1 MRHII
6 IGMAGALALA
16 MPLATTSGALAQ
28 DREFGGEI
36 ELVDPDVL
44 RVCADPN
51 NMPFSNEKGE
61 GFEQKVAEF
70 LAPKLGRKSVTYSF
84 FPQATG
90 FVRMTLGSN
99 LCDVIMSYPQGDEL
113 VQNTNAYYR
122 TAYSLVVP
130 KDGDLAKVEKLEDPA
145 LKGKRIGV
153 VAGTPP
159 ATYLARAGLIG
170 KAKGYQLMIDTRVD
184 NSAKAMID
192 DLSNGVIDAAVLW
205 GPMAGYYA
213 SHAERNY
220 VVIPL
225 THEGKGPA
233 TTFRIT
239 MGVRPSDQEWKR
251 TLNRAIAQYQTEIDD
266 IIPSFGVPLLDEQDR
281 PIEMSAKTG
290 ETPPSSD
297 KDTGSA
303 PAPAVDVPE
312 APGGD
317 RAPGVAPGGE
327 PASGSNG

>member
-1 MRHII
+1 MKRIAKI
-6 IGMAGALALA
+6 LFGMAGVLTLALPQA
-16 MPLATTSGALAQ
+16 AFAQ
-28 DREFGGEI
+28 ADREFGGEI

-51 NMPFSNEKGE
+51 NMPFSDEAGE

-70 LAPKLGRKSVTYSF
+70 LAPKLGRKSVSYSF
-84 FPQATG
+84 FPQVTG

-122 TAYSLVVP
+122 TAYALVVP
-130 KDGDLAKVEKLEDPA
+130 KGGDLAKVQVLEDPA
-145 LKGKRIGV
+145 LKGKKIGI

-170 KAKGYQLMIDTRVD
+170 RAKPYQLMVDTRVD

-192 DLSNGVIDAAVLW
+192 DLGKGVIDAAVLW

-213 SHAERNY
+213 KQSGKDYA
-220 VVIPL
+220 VIPL

-233 TTFRIT
+233 MAFRIT
-239 MGVRPSDQEWKR
+239 MGTRPSDQNWKR
-251 TLNRAIAQYQTEIDD
+251 LLNKAIAENQTQIDN
-266 IIPSFGVPLLDEQDR
+266 ILLSFGIPLLDEKDKL
-281 PIEMSAKTG
+281 IEPSGQAAQMTPTASDAAPTG
-290 ETPPSSD
+290 EPRQ
-297 KDTGSA
+297 A
-303 PAPAVDVPE
+303 PA
-312 APGGD
+312 GD
-317 RAPGVAPGGE
+317 RAPGAAE
-327 PASGSNG
+327 PSPKG

>member
-1 MRHII
+1 MTRLATFVFA
-6 IGMAGALALA
+6 MAGVVALALPQVA
-16 MPLATTSGALAQ
+16 FAQ
-28 DREFGGEI
+28 ADREFGGEI

-51 NMPFSNEKGE
+51 NMPFSNEAGE

-70 LAPKLGRKSVTYSF
+70 LAPKLGRKSVSYSF

-122 TAYSLVVP
+122 TAYALVVP
-130 KDGDLAKVEKLEDPA
+130 KDGDLARIETLEDPA
-145 LKGKRIGV
+145 LKGKKIGV

-170 KAKGYQLMIDTRVD
+170 KAKPYQLMVDTRVD

-192 DLSNGVIDAAVLW
+192 DLGNGVIDAAVLW

-213 SHAERNY
+213 RQSGKDYA
-220 VVIPL
+220 VIPL
-225 THEGKGPA
+225 TREGKGPA
-233 TTFRIT
+233 TAFRIT
-239 MGVRPSDQEWKR
+239 MGVRPSDQQWKR
-251 TLNRAIAQYQTEIDD
+251 TLNKAIAENQTEIDD
-266 IIPSFGVPLLDEQDR
+266 ILLSFGIPLLDEKDQ
-281 PIEMSAKTG
+281 PIE
-290 ETPPSSD
+290 PSG
-297 KDTGSA
+297 KAAQKA
-303 PAPAVDVPE
+303 PAGSGAAPTNEPQQAPA
-312 APGGD
+312 GD
-317 RAPGVAPGGE
+317 RAPGAAE
-327 PASGSNG
+327 PLPKG

>member
-1 MRHII
+1 MKRIAKI
-6 IGMAGALALA
+6 LFGMAGVLTLALPQA
-16 MPLATTSGALAQ
+16 AFAQ
-28 DREFGGEI
+28 ADREFGGEI

-51 NMPFSNEKGE
+51 NMPFSDEAGE

-70 LAPKLGRKSVTYSF
+70 LAPKLGRKSVSYSF
-84 FPQATG
+84 FPQVTG

-122 TAYSLVVP
+122 TAYALVVP
-130 KDGDLAKVEKLEDPA
+130 KGGDLAKVQVLEDPA
-145 LKGKRIGV
+145 LKGKKIGI

-170 KAKGYQLMIDTRVD
+170 RAKPYQLMVDTRVD

-192 DLSNGVIDAAVLW
+192 DLGKGVIDAAVLW

-213 SHAERNY
+213 KQSGKDYA
-220 VVIPL
+220 VIPL

-233 TTFRIT
+233 MAFRIT
-239 MGVRPSDQEWKR
+239 MGTRPSDQNWKR
-251 TLNRAIAQYQTEIDD
+251 LLNKAIAENQTQIDN
-266 IIPSFGVPLLDEQDR
+266 ILLSFGIPLLDEKDKL
-281 PIEMSAKTG
+281 IEPSGQAAQMTPTASDAAPTG
-290 ETPPSSD
+290 EPPQ
-297 KDTGSA
+297 A
-303 PAPAVDVPE
+303 PA
-312 APGGD
+312 GD
-317 RAPGVAPGGE
+317 RAPGAAE
-327 PASGSNG
+327 PSPKG

>member
-1 MRHII
+1 MKRIAKI
-6 IGMAGALALA
+6 LFGMAGVLTLALPQA
-16 MPLATTSGALAQ
+16 AFAQ
-28 DREFGGEI
+28 ADREFGGEI

-51 NMPFSNEKGE
+51 NMPFSDEAGE

-70 LAPKLGRKSVTYSF
+70 LAPKLGRKSVSYSF
-84 FPQATG
+84 FPQVTG

-122 TAYSLVVP
+122 TAYALVVP
-130 KDGDLAKVEKLEDPA
+130 KGGDLAKVQVLEDPA
-145 LKGKRIGV
+145 LKGKKIGI

-170 KAKGYQLMIDTRVD
+170 KAKPYQLMVDTRVD

-192 DLSNGVIDAAVLW
+192 DLGKGVIDAAVLW

-213 SHAERNY
+213 KQSGKDYA
-220 VVIPL
+220 VIPL

-233 TTFRIT
+233 MAFRIT
-239 MGVRPSDQEWKR
+239 MGTRPSDQNWKR
-251 TLNRAIAQYQTEIDD
+251 LLNKAIAENQTQIDD
-266 IIPSFGVPLLDEQDR
+266 ILLSFGIPLLDEKDKL
-281 PIEMSAKTG
+281 IEPSGQAAQMTPAASDAAPTG
-290 ETPPSSD
+290 EPPQ
-297 KDTGSA
+297 A
-303 PAPAVDVPE
+303 PA
-312 APGGD
+312 GD
-317 RAPGVAPGGE
+317 RAPGAAE
-327 PASGSNG
+327 PSPKG

>member
-1 MRHII
+1 MKRISKI
-6 IGMAGALALA
+6 LLGMAGVLTLA
-16 MPLATTSGALAQ
+16 MPQVAFAQ
-28 DREFGGEI
+28 ADREFGGEI

-51 NMPFSNEKGE
+51 NMPFANEAGE

-70 LAPKLGRKSVTYSF
+70 LAPKLGRKSVSYSY
-84 FPQATG
+84 FPQVTG

-122 TAYSLVVP
+122 TSYALVVP
-130 KDGDLAKVEKLEDPA
+130 KEGSLAAVETLEDPA
-145 LKGKRIGV
+145 LKDKKIGV

-170 KAKGYQLMIDTRVD
+170 RAKPYQLMIDTRVD
-184 NSAKAMID
+184 NSAKTMID
-192 DLSNGVIDAAVLW
+192 DLGKGVIDAAVLW

-213 SHAERNY
+213 KQSGKDYA
-220 VVIPL
+220 VIPL

-239 MGVRPSDQEWKR
+239 MGVRPSDQQWKR
-251 TLNRAIAQYQTEIDD
+251 TLNKVIAENQTQIDD
-266 IIPSFGVPLLDEQDR
+266 ILLSFGIPLLDEKDQPIR
-281 PIEMSAKTG
+281 PTG
-290 ETPPSSD
+290 
-297 KDTGSA
+297 GSA
-303 PAPAVDVPE
+303 RMTPGSLDAAPAS
-312 APGGD
+312 APPQAPSGD
-317 RAPGVAPGGE
+317 RAPGASE
-327 PASGSNG
+327 PSPKD